1 MFYLAIIQNAGPSS
15 TQAIY
20 KFDNIDDALA
30 MYHSELAYRA
40 ASRTMTTCVIL
51 DAYGNSVYRDAWEK
65 HVEPEGTES

>member
-1 MFYLAIIQNAGPSS
+1 MFYLAIIQNAGPDS

-40 ASRTMTTCVIL
+40 AARNMTTCVIL
-51 DAYGNSVYRDAWEK
+51 DTYGHSVYRDAWEK
-65 HVEPEGTES
+65 RETEN

>member
-40 ASRTMTTCVIL
+40 TARTMTTCVIL
-51 DAYGNSVYRDAWEK
+51 DAYGNSIYRDAWEK
-65 HVEPEGTES
+65 RETEN